1 MSKISVAFIC
11 THNSCRSQIAEAL
24 GKKLAGDTFES
35 YSAGTSIKD
44 QINPDAVRLM
54 KQHYGI
60 DMLASGQKPK
70 KITDLPNIDYVVT
83 MGCGVR
89 CPFLPAKKRV
99 DWGLEDPT
107 GQNDEIFMQVIKKIE
122 TKILDLKKE
131 LLEE

>member
-1 MSKISVAFIC
+1 MSKTSVAFIC

-60 DMLASGQKPK
+60 DMLESGQKPK

-122 TKILDLKKE
+122 TKILALEEE

>member
-1 MSKISVAFIC
+1 MSKINVAFIC

-35 YSAGTSIKD
+35 YSAGTNIKD

-122 TKILDLKKE
+122 TKILALKEE

>member
-1 MSKISVAFIC
+1 MSKTSVAFIC

-35 YSAGTSIKD
+35 YSAGTNIKD

-107 GQNDEIFMQVIKKIE
+107 GQNDEIFMQVITKIE
-122 TKILDLKKE
+122 TKILALKEE

>member
-1 MSKISVAFIC
+1 MSKTSVAFIC

-122 TKILDLKKE
+122 TKILALEEE

>member
-1 MSKISVAFIC
+1 MSKTSVAFIC

-60 DMLASGQKPK
+60 DMLANGQKPK

-107 GQNDEIFMQVIKKIE
+107 GQNDEIFMQVITKIE
-122 TKILDLKKE
+122 TKILALEEE

>member
-1 MSKISVAFIC
+1 MSKTSVAFIC

-24 GKKLAGDTFES
+24 GKKLAGDTFVS

-122 TKILDLKKE
+122 TKILDLKEE

>member
-1 MSKISVAFIC
+1 MSKTSVAFIC

-99 DWGLEDPT
+99 DWDLEDPK

-122 TKILDLKKE
+122 TKILDLKEE
-131 LLEE
+131 LLED

>member
-1 MSKISVAFIC
+1 MSKTSVAFIC

-107 GQNDEIFMQVIKKIE
+107 GQKDEIFMRVIKKIE
-122 TKILDLKKE
+122 TKILDLKEE
-131 LLEE
+131 LLED

>member
-1 MSKISVAFIC
+1 MSKTSVAFIC

-60 DMLASGQKPK
+60 DMLANGQKPK

-122 TKILDLKKE
+122 TKILDLKEE

>member
-1 MSKISVAFIC
+1 MSKTRVAFIC

-54 KQHYGI
+54 KQYYGI
-60 DMLASGQKPK
+60 DMLASGQKSK

-107 GQNDEIFMQVIKKIE
+107 GQNDEIFMQVITKIE
-122 TKILDLKKE
+122 TKILALKEE

>member
-1 MSKISVAFIC
+1 MSKTSVAFIC

-35 YSAGTSIKD
+35 YSAGTNIKD

-122 TKILDLKKE
+122 TKILDLKEE

>member
-24 GKKLAGDTFES
+24 GKKLAGDTIES
-35 YSAGTSIKD
+35 YSAGTNIKD

-107 GQNDEIFMQVIKKIE
+107 GQNDEIFMQVITKIE
-122 TKILDLKKE
+122 TKILALKEE